1 MYSPRTAYPDGELL
15 QNFTAIGVVCSGEV
29 YRVKMAKDFEP
40 YRVDVSLFKVKEAP
54 IKPLIEALSFIK
66 NKTYWGATFR
76 FGHLRVP
83 AEDFMLIA
91 KAMGV
96 EGKFIYT

>member
-1 MYSPRTAYPDGELL
+1 
-15 QNFTAIGVVCSGEV
+15 VCSVEV

-40 YRVDVSLFKVKEAP
+40 HRVNVNFFKGKEAP

-66 NKTYWGATFR
+66 DKIRWGAAFR

-83 AEDFMLIA
+83 AADFMLIA

-96 EGKFIYT
+96 ESKFN

>member
-1 MYSPRTAYPDGELL
+1 MFQS
-15 QNFTAIGVVCSGEV
+15 FTAIGVVCSGEV
-29 YRVKMAKDFEP
+29 YQVKMAKDFEP
-40 YRVDVSLFKVKEAP
+40 YRINVKFFKAKEAQ

-66 NKTYWGATFR
+66 DKTRWGAAFR

-96 EGKFIYT
+96 QSKFI